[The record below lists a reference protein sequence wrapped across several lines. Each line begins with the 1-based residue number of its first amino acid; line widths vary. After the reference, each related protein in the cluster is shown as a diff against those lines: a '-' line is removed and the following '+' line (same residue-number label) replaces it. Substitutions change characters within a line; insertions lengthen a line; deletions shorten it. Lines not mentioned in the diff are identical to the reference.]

1 MLLYLGWDIL
11 LAAIHEGGFL
21 FLETLEMLADQL
33 FEIIGLGADAA
44 QVATA
49 WSAMLIF
56 LALLGWLIYW
66 LRKRYL
72 KAKEVTGDWWLRKMD
87 VMVTQWKELNR
98 THKLVRIIGLLLAL
112 FLLINLIF

>member
-44 QVATA
+44 QVAVEMA
-49 WSAMLIF
+49 
-56 LALLGWLIYW
+56 
-66 LRKRYL
+66 
-72 KAKEVTGDWWLRKMD
+72 
-87 VMVTQWKELNR
+87 
-98 THKLVRIIGLLLAL
+98 
-112 FLLINLIF
+112 NLMEDLS